1 MDQLS
6 TKLAALKN
14 LLRENIDIK
23 KRMIIE
29 LETEVDNEIRAWKQN
44 LDNEKL
50 IIDLEARI
58 VETSKMVERLRA
70 IINEGPKS
78 Y

>member
-6 TKLAALKN
+6 TKLAALEN
-14 LLRENIDIK
+14 LRQENKEKK
-23 KRMIIE
+23 KRMLIE

-50 IIDLEARI
+50 INDLEARI
-58 VETSKMVERLRA
+58 VETSKKVEHLRA
-70 IINEGPKS
+70 IINKRPKS